1 MIWTI
6 DAGNTLIK
14 WGIWDEA
21 GGLLKVLR
29 SPLNR
34 VHETLREALSLGRPT
49 LTAVASVSLPRNYWE
64 EVWLSAG
71 LLPSFWPDASS
82 FWPFETQ
89 YRTPETLGLDRKI
102 QMAGALA
109 LHPDQAWMVLGL
121 GTCLTVD
128 WLLPSEN
135 GVPARHLGGLIS
147 PGLRMRYRA
156 LHRETAALPDLEP
169 SYTPTPYPG
178 RSTLEAIHA
187 GAQGGW
193 IAEIQN
199 HARRWNEVQPGAGV
213 LVCGGDAK
221 PEVLAQIRADG
232 PIFAEPNLALHGLYT
247 LLLHAKPQS

>member
-14 WGIWDEA
+14 WGLWNES
-21 GGLLKVLR
+21 GELMKVLR

-34 VHETLREALSLGRPT
+34 VHETLREALLLGRPT
-49 LTAVASVSLPRNYWE
+49 LSAVASVSLSRKYWDD
-64 EVWLSAG
+64 VWFAAG
-71 LLPSFWPDASS
+71 IPPAFWPDGPL
-82 FWPFETQ
+82 FWPFETM

-109 LHPDQAWMVLGL
+109 LYPDRAWMVLGL

-128 WLLPSEN
+128 WLLPSET
-135 GVPARHLGGLIS
+135 GGAARHLGGLIS

-169 SYTPTPYPG
+169 TYTPAPYPG
-178 RSTLEAIHA
+178 KSTVEAIHA

-193 IAEIQN
+193 IAEIQA
-199 HARRWNEVQPGAGV
+199 HTRRWNEAHPGAGV

-232 PIFAEPNLALHGLYT
+232 PIFAEPNLALHGLFT
-247 LLLHAKPQS
+247 LLLHAKPHP